1 MKRIICS
8 SAIIII
14 ILGILT
20 SCSAGHKSTLRLPA
34 SMQNLSFNEHLELSI
49 GFWNIHDMV
58 DNKEKDA
65 ILEDIE
71 NAFNI
76 TIIPV
81 SVSWENYKERYQIMS
96 STKSLPD
103 IFATVT
109 ISSTSSN
116 DSARLLTM
124 IENRDIRPLPNDFSK
139 FPRLRE
145 LFESMDYLRASDGNF
160 YIIPRVAFTDPL
172 LSFSDVGMV
181 VRKDWMEALDMDA
194 PESLDGFIELVG
206 AFANNDPDR
215 NGLDDTI
222 GYNVNNRAA
231 LGKWLILGIAPQCN
245 IYSWIKTD
253 EGYIPSYLTED
264 FKLVV
269 SAYRR
274 LYETGGLDPDFY
286 TKKATDAVDDFARGK
301 LGALEYKVSP
311 SAIMELESVWRLH
324 QDKPFEECVGLLEIF
339 PAPDGK
345 RYRNVSNL
353 FWSETLISAS
363 VDDTKMERI
372 LYLFDFLLSD
382 EGYALTRYGREGVD
396 YTIKEGE
403 YHCLLEDIPEGNLV
417 KTLEK
422 KYPSLTLFPSL
433 ASWGGSKSDFEP
445 NEINY
450 LRYGK
455 YATEIAYQSLLWNEQ
470 NTVPVERYFE
480 SLMIPKLP
488 SDLFNTQ
495 AVLDDLTRIIIGKDD
510 PVEMWEKQLEHY
522 YREGIADYIRQQ
534 NELFSKYGNSR

>member
-1 MKRIICS
+1 MKRFVYSIITVLM
-8 SAIIII
+8 
-14 ILGILT
+14 ILCIFT
-20 SCSAGHKSTLRLPA
+20 SCSVNHRSTLPIPD
-34 SMQNLSFNEHLELSI
+34 SMKNVTFSEHMDISI
-49 GFWNIHDMV
+49 GFWNIHDMSN
-58 DNKEKDA
+58 NKDRDA
-65 ILEDIE
+65 ILKEIE
-71 NAFNI
+71 NTFNI
-76 TIIPV
+76 TIHPV

-109 ISSTSSN
+109 ISSTSAN
-116 DSARLLTM
+116 DSARLLTL
-124 IENRDIRPLPNDFSK
+124 IENHDIRALPNDLSK

-145 LFESMDYLRASDGNF
+145 IFGNMDYIRAADGNF
-160 YIIPRVAFTDPL
+160 YVIPRIAFKDPL

-181 VRKDWMEALDMDA
+181 VRKDWMETLGMDA
-194 PESLDGFIELVG
+194 PENLEEFIELVG
-206 AFANNDPDR
+206 AFANKDPDR
-215 NGLDDTI
+215 NGLHDTI

-245 IYSWIKTD
+245 IYSWIKT
-253 EGYIPSYLTED
+253 EQGFIPSYLTED

-269 SAYRR
+269 QAYRR

-345 RYRNVSNL
+345 RYRNVSNV
-353 FWSETLISAS
+353 FWSETLISS
-363 VDDTKMERI
+363 NVDDNKMERI
-372 LYLFDFLLSD
+372 LYLFDYLLSE
-382 EGYALTRYGREGVD
+382 EGYALIRYGLEGVD
-396 YTIKEGE
+396 YIIQDGK
-403 YHCLLEDIPEGNLV
+403 YHCLLEDISEGSLV
-417 KTLEK
+417 KTLEN

-433 ASWGGSKSDFEP
+433 ASWGGDRTDFEP

-455 YATEIAYQSLLWNEQ
+455 YATDISYQSLLWNEE
-470 NTVPVERYFE
+470 NTIPVERNFDCL
-480 SLMIPKLP
+480 LMPKEP
-488 SDLFNTQ
+488 SDMFSTQ
-495 AVLDDLTRIIIGKDD
+495 AVLDDLTRIIIGKGD
-510 PVEMWEKQLEHY
+510 PIQMWESQLERY
-522 YREGIADYIRQQ
+522 YQEGIADYIQRH
-534 NELFSKYGNSR
+534 NEAYLKNKYSR